1 MNEKLTEQQEN
12 TLLQKN
18 SKMCGYILFSAKS
31 STMF

>member
-12 TLLQKN
+12 TLQKN